1 LKLRNTDVISEK
13 HLSQVNATKEMF
25 STAEAKVTKLVQD
38 LKSVRRT
45 LTERQTVVEYLTKG
59 LAAAI
64 ADWKQARMEIV
75 DL

>member
-1 LKLRNTDVISEK
+1 MISEK